1 MVDAVVSFSVKR
13 LGDALIG
20 ETVFLLDVCSQVKE
34 LRDELRRMQC
44 FLKDADAKQQQGDE
58 RVRNW
63 VADIRNVA
71 YDAEDVID
79 AFILKIDATLKYGG
93 IQKCFIRM
101 ALMVKNCKHL
111 YSIGMK
117 IHAIRSRLK
126 VISDSRVTYGI
137 DDLRGNEVNQIMQ
150 QQLRNH
156 YPHVEDD
163 DVIGLE
169 EHTKTLLTELVKDDE
184 RRCIVSVVGVGG
196 LGKTTLAK
204 KIYKHDTIMSHFDCR
219 AWSSV
224 SQQLN
229 LRDVLLKIIK
239 KSMNPNDYELSEIK
253 KLNDEDL
260 LEKVYNYLKDKRY
273 FVVVDD
279 LWSFE
284 DWNRLSPA
292 FPNGKRGSKVL
303 LTTRNKDV
311 ASRAAPHSFQLE
323 PDLLNDEDSWE
334 LLCKKALPKNLNETN
349 CHPAD
354 LKKIGTEMVRKC
366 GGLPLAICV
375 LGGILATKRSGVREW
390 EYVNRDIPSNINQGK
405 NGGVMGILALSY
417 NDLPIHLKPCFLYLG
432 LFPEDYAIPRK
443 KLIRLWIAEGFI
455 PHTNQDSRVT
465 MEDLG
470 KHHYLTELI
479 QRCMIQVDKDFI
491 PGKGKACRIHDLMR
505 DLCLSKA
512 KEMDFLD
519 VYSHRNDGISNSL
532 STDTYRRLRR
542 CAIHLNDKPMRYD
555 FYFNNSTCALRTL
568 LVISPMTTPLKYQN
582 IKLLRVLDLENVRD
596 FKTYITKEVCTLIH
610 LRYLLLWVDQD
621 APILSS
627 IDNLR
632 NLQTL
637 RLKYFRGILPDKI
650 TKLVE
655 LRHLNISLGVAT
667 EKLQLFEK
675 LINLQTL
682 KNIEAG
688 AWIKKGCLEKLSRL
702 RKLRV
707 LNSSRMQTD
716 ALINEIVSNRSSS
729 LSSSSDEQYHDSLK
743 VLSIHS
749 IDIFDDNIFG
759 LLSCCRNLHR
769 MQLWGRLNALNLLRY
784 PPNLKKLKFYDS
796 ELKNDPMETLQYLP
810 NLTFLMMKK
819 AYTGE
824 EMVCSAKGFPK
835 LRFLYLYELKQLKK
849 WRVDQGGMPCL
860 KELYIHRSRE
870 LSMLPEGLRFISTL
884 KKLEIC
890 GMQLIRD
897 RVVRDVGEDWYKV
910 QHIPSLVVID

>member
-1 MVDAVVSFSVKR
+1 
-13 LGDALIG
+13 
-20 ETVFLLDVCSQVKE
+20 
-34 LRDELRRMQC
+34 
-44 FLKDADAKQQQGDE
+44 
-58 RVRNW
+58 
-63 VADIRNVA
+63 
-71 YDAEDVID
+71 
-79 AFILKIDATLKYGG
+79 
-93 IQKCFIRM
+93 
-101 ALMVKNCKHL
+101 
-111 YSIGMK
+111 MK
-117 IHAIRSRLK
+117 IQAIRSRLK

-137 DDLRGNEVNQIMQ
+137 DDLRGNEVNQITQ

-239 KSMNPNDYELSEIK
+239 KSMNPNDYELSKIK

-334 LLCKKALPKNLNETN
+334 LLCKN
-349 CHPAD
+349 

-375 LGGILATKRSGVREW
+375 LGGILATKRSEVREW

-455 PHTNQDSRVT
+455 PHTNQDARVT
-465 MEDLG
+465 MEDVG

-582 IKLLRVLDLENVRD
+582 IKLLRVLDLENVRE
-596 FKTYITKEVCTLIH
+596 TYITKEVCTLIH
-610 LRYLLLWVDQD
+610 L
-621 APILSS
+621 
-627 IDNLR
+627 
-632 NLQTL
+632 
-637 RLKYFRGILPDKI
+637 
-650 TKLVE
+650 
-655 LRHLNISLGVAT
+655 
-667 EKLQLFEK
+667 
-675 LINLQTL
+675 
-682 KNIEAG
+682 
-688 AWIKKGCLEKLSRL
+688 
-702 RKLRV
+702 
-707 LNSSRMQTD
+707 
-716 ALINEIVSNRSSS
+716 
-729 LSSSSDEQYHDSLK
+729 
-743 VLSIHS
+743 S

-759 LLSCCRNLHR
+759 SLSCCRNLHR

-796 ELKNDPMETLQYLP
+796 ELKDDPMETLQYLP

-824 EMVCSAKGFPK
+824 EMVCSTKGFPK

>member
-1 MVDAVVSFSVKR
+1 M
-13 LGDALIG
+13 
-20 ETVFLLDVCSQVKE
+20 
-34 LRDELRRMQC
+34 
-44 FLKDADAKQQQGDE
+44 
-58 RVRNW
+58 
-63 VADIRNVA
+63 
-71 YDAEDVID
+71 
-79 AFILKIDATLKYGG
+79 
-93 IQKCFIRM
+93 
-101 ALMVKNCKHL
+101 
-111 YSIGMK
+111 
-117 IHAIRSRLK
+117 
-126 VISDSRVTYGI
+126 
-137 DDLRGNEVNQIMQ
+137 MQ

-184 RRCIVSVVGVGG
+184 RRCIVSVVGVG
-196 LGKTTLAK
+196 
-204 KIYKHDTIMSHFDCR
+204 IYKHDTIMSHFDCR

-239 KSMNPNDYELSEIK
+239 KSMNPNDYELSKIK

-354 LKKIGTEMVRKC
+354 LKKIGTEMVRK
-366 GGLPLAICV
+366 
-375 LGGILATKRSGVREW
+375 
-390 EYVNRDIPSNINQGK
+390 

-455 PHTNQDSRVT
+455 PHTNQDARVT
-465 MEDLG
+465 MEDVG

-596 FKTYITKEVCTLIH
+596 FKTYITKQVCTLIH

-637 RLKYFRGILPDKI
+637 RLKYFRGILPEKI
-650 TKLVE
+650 TKLP
-655 LRHLNISLGVAT
+655 LKKI
-667 EKLQLFEK
+667 QLFEK

-729 LSSSSDEQYHDSLK
+729 LSSSSSASDEQYHDSLK

-749 IDIFDDNIFG
+749 NDIFDDNIFG
-759 LLSCCRNLHR
+759 SLSCCRNLHR

-824 EMVCSAKGFPK
+824 EMVCSTKGFPK

-890 GMQLIRD
+890 GMQVIRD